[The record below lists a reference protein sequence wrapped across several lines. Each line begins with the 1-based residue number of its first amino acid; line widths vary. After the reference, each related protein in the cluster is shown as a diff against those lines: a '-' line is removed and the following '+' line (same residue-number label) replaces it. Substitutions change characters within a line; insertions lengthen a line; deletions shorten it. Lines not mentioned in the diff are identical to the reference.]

1 MHDMKSEYCI
11 DYVSNV
17 RKLYHFEVSALH
29 PMQKFVIS
37 SAGKGPKW
45 PIYLLTNL
53 VSIEV
58 KVDPVGERDGNR
70 QSGGEN

>member
-1 MHDMKSEYCI
+1 MHDMKSEHCI

-17 RKLYHFEVSALH
+17 RKLYHFEGDALH

-37 SAGKGPKW
+37 SAGKCPIW

-58 KVDPVGERDGNR
+58 KVDPVGERDGNG